1 MDAQSTTTGLL
12 HAFLFDGK
20 GGGKVM
26 GWQEIGEW
34 KPEDGL
40 LWVHLSYAG
49 SETEQWLYDSSGLD
63 QVVVEAL
70 TSEGTRPR
78 ATAIGKGLLLNL
90 RGVNL
95 NPGSQEEDMVS
106 IRMWAEE
113 HRIIST
119 RKRQLL
125 SIQQVTENILA
136 GNGPESTGEFL
147 NSFIEL
153 LTDYIDDT
161 IDALEDNQEQL
172 EEQIAQNHHQ
182 GLRSEISVIRRKA
195 TQLRR
200 YLAPQREA
208 LTRIQ
213 SEHPAWFSE
222 RDKRYLHETTNQLTR
237 IVEDIDSIRDRAL
250 IAQEEILNLLSQD
263 LNNRMYILSLITAI
277 FLPLTFI
284 TGLLGINVAGIPGAA
299 SPYGFILVVILLLLV
314 SVGQVLYF
322 KHKGWLQNR

>member
-1 MDAQSTTTGLL
+1 MDTESEQNGLL

-20 GGGKVM
+20 GGGKNLNWEEIDK
-26 GWQEIGEW
+26 WQ
-34 KPEDGL
+34 PEDGL
-40 LWVHLSYAG
+40 LWVHLSYNSSG
-49 SETEQWLYDSSGLD
+49 TEQWLYEASGLE

-95 NPGSQEEDMVS
+95 NPGSHEEDMVS
-106 IRMWAEE
+106 IRIWAEQ

-161 IDALEDNQEQL
+161 IDALEDNQEEL
-172 EEQIAQNHHQ
+172 EEQIAQSHHQ

-263 LNNRMYILSLITAI
+263 LNSRMYILSLITAI
-277 FLPLTFI
+277 FLPLSFI
-284 TGLLGINVAGIPGAA
+284 TGLLGINVGGIPGAD
-299 SPYGFILVVILLLLV
+299 SSSGFLTVVILLLLV
-314 SVGQVLYF
+314 IIGQLFYF
-322 KHKGWLQNR
+322 NRKGWLQKR